1 MEVFHVFLL
10 NSISEYYVICM
21 YIYMS
26 VCICDLYIYAC
37 YYINIVEQKRWQA
50 VSLVDGQLRESLIKN
65 ETSSRLAAEN
75 NQKRCRR
82 KLFGLF

>member
-1 MEVFHVFLL
+1 MLYLCIIFICPYV
-10 NSISEYYVICM
+10 YVI
-21 YIYMS
+21 
-26 VCICDLYIYAC
+26 YIYAC
-37 YYINIVEQKRWQA
+37 YDINIVEQKRWQA